1 MVLRS
6 TLSRRAAALA
16 AVAAMAGLAGVGVP
30 PAAAQTI
37 PAKPEAGQF
46 KLGIEPWL
54 GYGQWHVAAKKGLFA
69 KAGLADVDIVNFTED
84 KDINAA
90 LASGQLD
97 GANIATHTAM
107 GMVAAG
113 LPIKIVSLLDFSL
126 SADAMIA
133 GKDVKSVADLKGKDV
148 AFEEGTTS
156 DILLN
161 YALTSNGMSIA
172 DVKPVPMPAADAGSA
187 LIAGRVP
194 VAVTYE
200 PYISAAKKQDPNL
213 SLVFTAGKDPGLVSD
228 VFVVREDV
236 LKSKPGQVLA
246 MLKAWDA
253 GLADYKANT
262 AEDRKIIA
270 DAVGSPPDDL
280 ATAFDGVR
288 YYSVGEAKQA
298 FAGDFKT
305 KTFSD
310 VLKAAKQAKLVTKD
324 VSADAVID
332 PAFVNAAAQ

>member
-1 MVLRS
+1 MVHRL
-6 TLSRRAAALA
+6 TQNRRAVALALSGAIGIAALCGPV
-16 AVAAMAGLAGVGVP
+16 VAADG
-30 PAAAQTI
+30 I

-46 KLGIEPWL
+46 KIGIEPWL
-54 GYGQWHVAAKKGLFA
+54 GYGQWYVAAKKGVFGQQ
-69 KAGLADVDIVNFTED
+69 GLNDVNIVNFTED

-97 GANIATHTAM
+97 AANIATHTAM

-113 LPIKIVSLLDFSL
+113 LPVKIVSLLDFSL
-126 SADAMIA
+126 TADAIVA
-133 GKDVKSVADLKGKDV
+133 GKDVNSVADLKGKSV

-161 YALTSNGMSIA
+161 YALASNGMSLA

-200 PYISAAKKQDPNL
+200 PYITAARKQDANL
-213 SLVFTAGKDPGLVSD
+213 KLIFTAGKDPGLVSD
-228 VFVVREDV
+228 VLVVRDDV

-246 MLKAWDA
+246 MLKSWDA
-253 GLADYKANT
+253 ALKDYKANT

-280 ATAFDGVR
+280 ATAFEGVR
-288 YYSVGEAKQA
+288 YYSVAEAKQA
-298 FAGDFKT
+298 FEGDFRT
-305 KTFSD
+305 KTFAD
-310 VLKAAKQAKLVTKD
+310 VLKAAKQAKLLTKD
-324 VSADAVID
+324 VSAEEMID
-332 PAFVNAAAQ
+332 PAFVDAAVK

>member
-1 MVLRS
+1 MVHRL
-6 TLSRRAAALA
+6 TPNRRAVALALSGAIGIAALCGPV
-16 AVAAMAGLAGVGVP
+16 VAADG
-30 PAAAQTI
+30 I

-46 KLGIEPWL
+46 KIGIEPWL
-54 GYGQWHVAAKKGLFA
+54 GYGQWYVAAKKGVFGQQ
-69 KAGLADVDIVNFTED
+69 GLSDVNIVNFTED

-97 GANIATHTAM
+97 AANIATHTAM

-113 LPIKIVSLLDFSL
+113 LPVKIVTLLDFSL
-126 SADAMIA
+126 TADAIVG
-133 GKDVKSVADLKGKDV
+133 GKDVNSVADLKGKSV

-161 YALTSNGMSIA
+161 YALASNGMSLA

-200 PYISAAKKQDPNL
+200 PYITAARKQDANL
-213 SLVFTAGKDPGLVSD
+213 KLVFTAGKDPGLVSD
-228 VFVVREDV
+228 VLVVRDDV

-246 MLKAWDA
+246 MLKSWDA
-253 GLADYKANT
+253 ALKDYKANT

-280 ATAFDGVR
+280 ATAFEGVR
-288 YYSVGEAKQA
+288 YYSVAEAKQA
-298 FAGDFKT
+298 FEGDFRT
-305 KTFSD
+305 KTFAD
-310 VLKAAKQAKLVTKD
+310 VLKAAKQAKLLTKD
-324 VSADAVID
+324 VSAEEMID
-332 PAFVNAAAQ
+332 PAFVDAAVK